1 MRLKL
6 TFKERKNGFRQ
17 FRFFE
22 CSYNF
27 VTGFKLAK
35 ARLRDISA
43 ARHLATV
50 SRRETT
56 ADGGP
61 SWT

>member
-35 ARLRDISA
+35 ARL
-43 ARHLATV
+43 
-50 SRRETT
+50 
-56 ADGGP
+56 
-61 SWT
+61 